1 MPTTIDTYPEQLYE
15 RVTITDEAE
24 DIIERTKTQ
33 EVIDYLAGTHILL
46 PQDAPAWAFSLL
58 ARQNA
63 IITILE
69 QLVGRGK

>member
-1 MPTTIDTYPEQLYE
+1 MPIQADVHDNYIRLS
-15 RVTITDEAE
+15 VTADAPTA
-24 DIIERTKTQ
+24 T
-33 EVIDYLAGTHILL
+33 EVKLQNALDVLRSGAILL